1 LTSDRKSPPH
11 HTLSLPPEEMRAL
24 GYRVVDMIV
33 AHWEGVRE
41 QAVVRT
47 GSRRALEA
55 LFREAPPEGA
65 ADIRELLDRLEQEV
79 FGQVANLIHPRFFA
93 FVPSPSNYVSVLADM
108 LAAGFNTIAGTWLAG
123 SAAIEIEL
131 VTLDWLRRL
140 CGLPET
146 AGGLF
151 VSGGSAA
158 NLTALAVAR
167 HVRLAGRG
175 ERGAVFFSDQTHS
188 SVERGLRILGFDPAC
203 LHRIPSDD
211 ACRLPVAAL
220 HAAVAASRAAGET
233 PCAVVANAGTV
244 NTGAVDP
251 LRELA
256 AYCRGQSLWLHADG
270 AYGAAAVL
278 TPRGAALLI
287 GLGEVDSLTLDPHKW
302 LFQPFECGC
311 LLLRDGALLRKTF
324 RILPEYLRDVE
335 RAGEE
340 VNPCDCGIQLTRGFR
355 ALKLWLSLKVFG
367 LTAFRSAVEWGIH
380 LAEVAEVALRASG
393 AWEIVTPAQLGLVTF
408 RYAPAGIDPS
418 AAEQANDGLVE
429 AMRADGYAM
438 LSSTRL
444 RGRTVLRLCPINPRA
459 TEAEVQETVRRLEE
473 LAEQLTPPGTRRASG
488 G

>member
-1 LTSDRKSPPH
+1 
-11 HTLSLPPEEMRAL
+11 MRQL

-33 AHWEGVRE
+33 AHWEGVRGR
-41 QAVVRT
+41 AVVRT
-47 GSRRALEA
+47 GSRAALEA
-55 LFREAPPEGA
+55 RVREALPEEGGDVRA
-65 ADIRELLDRLEQEV
+65 LLEQLEREV

-93 FVPSPSNYVSVLADM
+93 FVPSPSNFVSVLADM
-108 LAAGFNTIAGTWLAG
+108 LAAGFNTFAGTWLAG

-131 VTLDWLRRL
+131 VTLDWLREL

-167 HVRLAGRG
+167 RACLPDEVEKGTA
-175 ERGAVFFSDQTHS
+175 FFSDQTHS
-188 SVERGLRILGFDPAC
+188 SVERALRLLGFSPAR

-211 ACRLPVAAL
+211 EFRLPVAAL
-220 HAAVAASRAAGET
+220 REAVKASRAAGER
-233 PCAVVANAGTV
+233 PCCVVANAGAV

-256 AYCRGQSLWLHADG
+256 EFCGEEGLWLHADG

-278 TPRGAALLI
+278 APRGAALLE

-311 LLLRDGALLRKTF
+311 VLVRRGAQLRETF
-324 RILPEYLRDVE
+324 RILPEYLRDVD
-335 RAGEE
+335 RAAEE
-340 VNPCDCGIQLTRGFR
+340 VNPCDLGIQLTRGFR

-367 LTAFRSAVEWGIH
+367 AAAFRSAVEWGIH
-380 LAEVAEVALRASG
+380 LAEVAEAALRGST
-393 AWEIVTPAQLGLVTF
+393 AWEVVTAAQLGLVTF
-408 RYAPAGIDPS
+408 RYAPTGVPDAAID
-418 AAEQANDGLVE
+418 QVNRGLVE
-429 AMRADGYAM
+429 AMRADGFAM
-438 LSSTRL
+438 LSSTIL

-459 TEAEVQETVRRLEE
+459 TEEEVRETVRRLEA
-473 LAEQLTPPGTRRASG
+473 LAEGLLQEGVTR
-488 G
+488 